1 MNDCV
6 DILLAS
12 YEGEEFI
19 AEQLESILDQ
29 THKNF
34 RIIVGDDGSKDSTV
48 KIISQYE
55 QKTEGKIQLCSFFDN
70 VGPIL
75 NFSRLGSYANSDYIM
90 FSDQDDIWLPNKV
103 EKTLIKM
110 KQLEAEYGKKK
121 PLLVHTDLSVVDE
134 NLKMIQNSF
143 WDYSLYSHDKTALSK
158 VLIQNSVISP
168 TIMINKALLE
178 MAFPIPHNVYMHDHW
193 LNLVATLFGK
203 VGAVQEKTMYYRQH
217 SNNLFGAYKRSDFK
231 PLHSLLK
238 DRKTFKNSSKI
249 LESKI
254 VQAHILYKRY
264 FEFLNNETKDILEK
278 FITIKNNSLF
288 KEIKTRFHY
297 NFYRG
302 GFCMGIYDIFTS
314 IFTEA
319 PKIENDNN
327 YYLKK

>member
-34 RIIVGDDGSKDSTV
+34 RIIVGDDGSKDSTKKLV
-48 KIISQYE
+48 LQYE
-55 QKTEGKIQLCSFFDN
+55 QKTNGKIQLCPFDDN
-70 VGPIL
+70 VGAIL
-75 NFSRLGSYANSDYIM
+75 NFSRLGSYVNSDYIM
-90 FSDQDDIWLPNKV
+90 FSDQDDIWLPNKI

-110 KQLEAEYGKKK
+110 KQLEAEHGKKK

-134 NLKMIQNSF
+134 NLKMIHSSF
-143 WDYSLYSHDKTALSK
+143 WDYSLYFPSKDSISK
-158 VLIQNSVISP
+158 VLVQNSVISP
-168 TIMINKALLE
+168 TVMINKALLD

-193 LNLVATLFGK
+193 LNLVATIFGK
-203 VGAVQEKTMYYRQH
+203 VGSISEKTMYYRQH

-231 PLHSLLK
+231 PLHALLR
-238 DRKTFKNSSKI
+238 DRKVFKNSSMV
-249 LESKI
+249 LEAKI

-264 FEFLNNETKDILEK
+264 YEFLNNETKDILEK

-314 IFTEA
+314 IFTEG
-319 PKIENDNN
+319 PKIESDN